1 MKRTLI
7 LVLISVVMCMIP
19 AGCVGQAKV
28 FESVAK
34 LPDVTSVY
42 IGKAAMRM
50 AGGAAMV
57 SSELSG
63 ASADAIKKINS
74 LEIITCENKKSI
86 PAAEAKVAE
95 IIAKLK
101 LEVLVET
108 NEGDE
113 KAIIYG
119 GVPVEGDSDYV
130 QNILIYNSTPS
141 ELNLVY
147 IDGRINLTEF
157 VKDSGK

>member
-7 LVLISVVMCMIP
+7 LVLISAVMCLLP
-19 AGCVGQAKV
+19 SGCSAQAKV

-74 LEIITCENKKSI
+74 HETITCENKKTN
-86 PAAEAKVAE
+86 PAADDKAAE
-95 IIAKLK
+95 VISRLK
-101 LEVLVET
+101 LEVLVESS
-108 NEGDE
+108 EGDE

-119 GVPVEGDSDYV
+119 GVPAEDDPDYV
-130 QNILIYNSTPS
+130 KNILIYNVTPS
-141 ELNLVY
+141 EFNLVY
-147 IDGRINLTEF
+147 IAGLINLAEF
-157 VKDSGK
+157 VKDGGK